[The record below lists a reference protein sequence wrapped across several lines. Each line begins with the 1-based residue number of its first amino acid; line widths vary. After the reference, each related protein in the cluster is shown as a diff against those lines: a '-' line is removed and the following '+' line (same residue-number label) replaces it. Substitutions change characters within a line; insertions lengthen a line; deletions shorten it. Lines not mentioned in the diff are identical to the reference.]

1 MAYNSKGVEY
11 MRGRGAIN
19 DETDIFFYFGST
31 FEDGG
36 KKVCYG
42 VYKLWEM
49 NKHIT
54 KSMENL
60 VSAMI
65 QNGNLWM

>member
-1 MAYNSKGVEY
+1 MAYTSKAVEY
-11 MRGRGAIN
+11 LRGGGAIN

-31 FEDGG
+31 FKDSG

-42 VYKLWEM
+42 VFNFWEM
-49 NKHIT
+49 NKHII

-65 QNGNLWM
+65 

>member
-1 MAYNSKGVEY
+1 MYFEINRLTKIKKAMAYNSKGVEY

-42 VYKLWEM
+42 VYKL
-49 NKHIT
+49 
-54 KSMENL
+54 
-60 VSAMI
+60 
-65 QNGNLWM
+65 

>member
-42 VYKLWEM
+42 VYKL
-49 NKHIT
+49 
-54 KSMENL
+54 
-60 VSAMI
+60 
-65 QNGNLWM
+65 